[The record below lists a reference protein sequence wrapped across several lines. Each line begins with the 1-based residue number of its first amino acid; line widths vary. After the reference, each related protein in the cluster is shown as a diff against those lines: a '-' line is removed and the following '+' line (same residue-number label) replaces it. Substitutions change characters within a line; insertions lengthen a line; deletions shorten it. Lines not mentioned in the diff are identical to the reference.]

1 MHALLIVWKLRNSDI
16 HFSKLKSNMRVLVN
30 LVNTNTTTNIN
41 AALSVN
47 TN

>member
-30 LVNTNTTTNIN
+30 LVNTNMTTN

>member
-30 LVNTNTTTNIN
+30 LVNTNTTTN